1 METQTKLNSQKSFNL
16 RSSLFKDYAFGL
28 KYKSAGQFFMSP
40 TQRQRRLEY
49 DLGISVEPEMDS
61 FAIPYVEY
69 GNEFEMSGIAKHI
82 LVNKQMIKDYG
93 DNQQN
98 YVIQDWLNLKE
109 DVVVDI
115 STTPDGLS
123 LDESTVIEVKCSKM
137 GKGLYPEF
145 PKQYLPQIAGQ
156 MMILNM
162 LNIPVKEVHLVNWNP
177 TESKIWCFKRDKD
190 YENYLINHLEQYS
203 MVLLGKAELEKP
215 VKYEK
220 ELDIQLIY
228 GEEE

>member
-1 METQTKLNSQKSFNL
+1 MVKPMSNTLPKRYNL

-28 KYKSAGQFFMSP
+28 KYKSAGQFYMSP
-40 TQRQRRLEY
+40 TERARRLQH
-49 DLGISVEPEMDS
+49 DLNNTEPVMPDR
-61 FAIPYVEY
+61 ALPYIEY
-69 GNEFEMSGIAKHI
+69 GNKHEMSGIAKHI
-82 LVNKQMIKDYG
+82 LVNQEMCKDYG

-123 LDESTVIEVKCSKM
+123 MDDSRIIEVKCSKM
-137 GKGLYPEF
+137 GQGLYPEF

-162 LNIPVKEVHLVNWNP
+162 LNIPVKQVDLVNWNP
-177 TESKIWCFKRDKD
+177 TESKIWTFERSAD
-190 YENYLINHLEQYS
+190 YEQYLIDNLEHYS
-203 MVLLGKAELEKP
+203 LALLGKHELGKP
-215 VKYEK
+215 TQYSGKLNINLV
-220 ELDIQLIY
+220 Y
-228 GEEE
+228 GA

>member
-1 METQTKLNSQKSFNL
+1 MSNTLPKRYNL

-28 KYKSAGQFFMSP
+28 KYKSAGQFYMSP
-40 TQRQRRLEY
+40 TERAKRLQH
-49 DLGISVEPEMDS
+49 DLNNTEPVMPDR
-61 FAIPYVEY
+61 ALPYIEY
-69 GNEFEMSGIAKHI
+69 GNKHEMSGIAKHI
-82 LVNKQMIKDYG
+82 LVNQEMCKDYG

-123 LDESTVIEVKCSKM
+123 MDDSRIIEVKCSKM
-137 GKGLYPEF
+137 GQGLYPEF

-162 LNIPVKEVHLVNWNP
+162 LNIPVKQVDLVNWNP
-177 TESKIWCFKRDKD
+177 TESKIWTFERSAD
-190 YENYLINHLEQYS
+190 YEQYLIDNLEHYS
-203 MVLLGKAELEKP
+203 LALLGKHELGKP
-215 VKYEK
+215 TQYSGKLNINLV
-220 ELDIQLIY
+220 Y
-228 GEEE
+228 GA

>member
-1 METQTKLNSQKSFNL
+1 MVKPMSNTLPKRYNL

-28 KYKSAGQFFMSP
+28 KYKSAGQFYMSP
-40 TQRQRRLEY
+40 TERAKRLQH
-49 DLGISVEPEMDS
+49 DLNNTEPVMPDR
-61 FAIPYVEY
+61 ALPYIEY
-69 GNEFEMSGIAKHI
+69 GNKHEMSGIAKHI
-82 LVNKQMIKDYG
+82 LVNQEMCKDYG

-123 LDESTVIEVKCSKM
+123 MDDSRIIEVKCSKM
-137 GKGLYPEF
+137 GQGLYPEF

-162 LNIPVKEVHLVNWNP
+162 LNIPVKQVDLVNWNP
-177 TESKIWCFKRDKD
+177 TESKIWTFERSAD
-190 YENYLINHLEQYS
+190 YEQYLIDNLEHYS
-203 MVLLGKAELEKP
+203 LALLGKHELGKP
-215 VKYEK
+215 TQYSGKLNINLV
-220 ELDIQLIY
+220 Y
-228 GEEE
+228 GA

>member
-1 METQTKLNSQKSFNL
+1 MVKPMSNTLPKRYNL

-28 KYKSAGQFFMSP
+28 KYKSAGQFYMSP
-40 TQRQRRLEY
+40 TERAKRLQH
-49 DLGISVEPEMDS
+49 DLNNTEPVMPDR
-61 FAIPYVEY
+61 ALPYIEY
-69 GNEFEMSGIAKHI
+69 GNKYEMSGIAKHI
-82 LVNKQMIKDYG
+82 LVNQEMCKDYG

-123 LDESTVIEVKCSKM
+123 MDDSRIIEVKCSKM
-137 GKGLYPEF
+137 GQGLYPEF

-162 LNIPVKEVHLVNWNP
+162 LNIPVKQVDLVNWNP
-177 TESKIWCFKRDKD
+177 TESKIWTFERSAD
-190 YENYLINHLEQYS
+190 YEQYLIDNLEHYS
-203 MVLLGKAELEKP
+203 LALLGKHELGKP
-215 VKYEK
+215 TQYSGKLNINLV
-220 ELDIQLIY
+220 Y
-228 GEEE
+228 GA

>member
-1 METQTKLNSQKSFNL
+1 MAKPMSNSSPKRYNL

-28 KYKSAGQFFMSP
+28 KYKSAGQFYMSP
-40 TQRQRRLEY
+40 TERARRLQH
-49 DLGISVEPEMDS
+49 DLNNTEPVMPDR
-61 FAIPYVEY
+61 ALPYIEY
-69 GNEFEMSGIAKHI
+69 GNKHEMSGIAKHI
-82 LVNKQMIKDYG
+82 LVNQEMCKDYG

-123 LDESTVIEVKCSKM
+123 MDDSRIIEVKCSKM
-137 GKGLYPEF
+137 GQGLYPEF

-162 LNIPVKEVHLVNWNP
+162 LNIPVKQVDLVNWNP
-177 TESKIWCFKRDKD
+177 TESKIWTFERSAD
-190 YENYLINHLEQYS
+190 YEQYLIDNLEHYS
-203 MVLLGKAELEKP
+203 LALLGKHELGKP
-215 VKYEK
+215 TQYSGKLNINLV
-220 ELDIQLIY
+220 Y
-228 GEEE
+228 GA

>member
-1 METQTKLNSQKSFNL
+1 MAKPMSSSSPKRYNL

-28 KYKSAGQFFMSP
+28 KYKSAGQFYMSP
-40 TQRQRRLEY
+40 TERARRLQH
-49 DLGISVEPEMDS
+49 DLNNTEPVMPDR
-61 FAIPYVEY
+61 ALPYIEY
-69 GNEFEMSGIAKHI
+69 GNKYEMSGIAKHI
-82 LVNKQMIKDYG
+82 LVNQEMCKDYG

-123 LDESTVIEVKCSKM
+123 MDDSRIIEVKCSKM
-137 GKGLYPEF
+137 GQGLYPEF

-162 LNIPVKEVHLVNWNP
+162 LNIPVKQVDLVNWNP
-177 TESKIWCFKRDKD
+177 TESKIWTFERSAD
-190 YENYLINHLEQYS
+190 YEQYLIDNLEHYS
-203 MVLLGKAELEKP
+203 LALLGKHELGKP
-215 VKYEK
+215 TQYSGKLNINLV
-220 ELDIQLIY
+220 Y
-228 GEEE
+228 GA

>member
-1 METQTKLNSQKSFNL
+1 MSNTLPKRYNL

-28 KYKSAGQFFMSP
+28 KYKSAGQFYMSP
-40 TQRQRRLEY
+40 TERARRLQH
-49 DLGISVEPEMDS
+49 DLNNTEPVMPDR
-61 FAIPYVEY
+61 ALPYIEY
-69 GNEFEMSGIAKHI
+69 GNKHEMSGIAKHI
-82 LVNKQMIKDYG
+82 LVNQEMCKDYG

-123 LDESTVIEVKCSKM
+123 MDDSRIIEVKCSKM
-137 GKGLYPEF
+137 GQGLYPEF

-162 LNIPVKEVHLVNWNP
+162 LNIPVKQVDLVNWNP
-177 TESKIWCFKRDKD
+177 TESKIWTFERSAD
-190 YENYLINHLEQYS
+190 YEQYLIDNLEHYS
-203 MVLLGKAELEKP
+203 LALLGKHELGKP
-215 VKYEK
+215 TQYSGKLNINLV
-220 ELDIQLIY
+220 Y
-228 GEEE
+228 GA

>member
-1 METQTKLNSQKSFNL
+1 MVKPMSNSSPKRYNL

-28 KYKSAGQFFMSP
+28 KYKSAGQFYMSP
-40 TQRQRRLEY
+40 TERARRLQH
-49 DLGISVEPEMDS
+49 DLNNTEPVMPDR
-61 FAIPYVEY
+61 ALTYIEY
-69 GNEFEMSGIAKHI
+69 GHKHEMSGIAKHI
-82 LVNKQMIKDYG
+82 LVNQEMCKDYG

-123 LDESTVIEVKCSKM
+123 MDDSRIIEVKCSKM
-137 GKGLYPEF
+137 GQGLYPEF

-162 LNIPVKEVHLVNWNP
+162 LNIPVKQVDLVNWNP
-177 TESKIWCFKRDKD
+177 TESKIWTFERSAD
-190 YENYLINHLEQYS
+190 YEQYLIDNLEHYS
-203 MVLLGKAELEKP
+203 LALLGKHELGKP
-215 VKYEK
+215 TQYSGKLNINLV
-220 ELDIQLIY
+220 Y
-228 GEEE
+228 GG

>member
-1 METQTKLNSQKSFNL
+1 MVKPMSNSSPKRYNL

-28 KYKSAGQFFMSP
+28 KYKSAGQFYMSP
-40 TQRQRRLEY
+40 TERARRLQH
-49 DLGISVEPEMDS
+49 DLNNTEPVMRDR
-61 FAIPYVEY
+61 ALPYIEY
-69 GNEFEMSGIAKHI
+69 GHKHEMSGIAKHI
-82 LVNKQMIKDYG
+82 LVNQEMCKDYG

-123 LDESTVIEVKCSKM
+123 MDDSRIIEVKCSKM
-137 GKGLYPEF
+137 GQGLYPEF

-162 LNIPVKEVHLVNWNP
+162 LNIPVKQVDLVNWNP
-177 TESKIWCFKRDKD
+177 TESKIWTFERSAD
-190 YENYLINHLEQYS
+190 YEQYLIDNLEHYS
-203 MVLLGKAELEKP
+203 LALLGKHELGKP
-215 VKYEK
+215 TQYSGKLNINLV
-220 ELDIQLIY
+220 Y
-228 GEEE
+228 GG

>member
-1 METQTKLNSQKSFNL
+1 MVKPMSTTLPKRYNL

-28 KYKSAGQFFMSP
+28 KYKSAGQFYMSP
-40 TQRQRRLEY
+40 TERAKRLQH
-49 DLGISVEPEMDS
+49 DLNNTEPVMPDR
-61 FAIPYVEY
+61 ALPYIEY
-69 GNEFEMSGIAKHI
+69 GNKHEMSGIAKHI
-82 LVNKQMIKDYG
+82 LVNQEMCKDYG

-123 LDESTVIEVKCSKM
+123 MDDSRIIEVKCSKM
-137 GKGLYPEF
+137 GQGLYPEF

-162 LNIPVKEVHLVNWNP
+162 LNIPVKQVDLVNWNP
-177 TESKIWCFKRDKD
+177 TESKIWTFERSAD
-190 YENYLINHLEQYS
+190 YEQYLIDNLEHYS
-203 MVLLGKAELEKP
+203 LALLGKHELGKP
-215 VKYEK
+215 TQYSGKLNINLV
-220 ELDIQLIY
+220 Y
-228 GEEE
+228 GA

>member
-1 METQTKLNSQKSFNL
+1 MAKPMSNSSPKRYNL

-28 KYKSAGQFFMSP
+28 KYKSAGQFYMSP
-40 TQRQRRLEY
+40 TERARRLQH
-49 DLGISVEPEMDS
+49 DLNNTEPVMPDR
-61 FAIPYVEY
+61 ALPYIEY
-69 GNEFEMSGIAKHI
+69 GHKHEMSGIAKHI
-82 LVNKQMIKDYG
+82 LVNQEMCKDYG

-123 LDESTVIEVKCSKM
+123 MDDSRIIEVKCSKM
-137 GKGLYPEF
+137 GQGLYPEF

-162 LNIPVKEVHLVNWNP
+162 LNIPVKQVDLVNWNP
-177 TESKIWCFKRDKD
+177 TESKIWTFERSAD
-190 YENYLINHLEQYS
+190 YEQYLIDNLEHYS
-203 MVLLGKAELEKP
+203 LALLGKHELGKP
-215 VKYEK
+215 TQYSGKLNINLV
-220 ELDIQLIY
+220 Y
-228 GEEE
+228 GG